1 MCTMVFIYWMCI
13 KLSRYWISTEVFE
26 YLMEILWCQV
36 PAEAPAAEA
45 PPAEA
50 PPAEAPA
57 S

>member
-1 MCTMVFIYWMCI
+1 MCI
-13 KLSRYWISTEVFE
+13 KLSRYWISTKVFE

>member
-1 MCTMVFIYWMCI
+1 MHYFVLTAFLIINLIY
-13 KLSRYWISTEVFE
+13 KVFE